1 MPSID
6 PTAIEVL
13 AGCHAQGGRL
23 TLARK
28 EMLRYLHD
36 VVAGV
41 VSLVNTREHGSATV
55 GIRNPVAFYIAR
67 QPIDAK
73 GFPAIIV
80 GLSVGARSG
89 PPLIKFRTVTMM
101 VYIVDK
107 PTTNREDAD
116 DLLDLADLVD
126 MTTSSLQNAHSTADG
141 VNVWN
146 SLRFESLSQL
156 PMSWDEYAGIGI
168 EYTMDM
174 SGLKNWPQT

>member
-1 MPSID
+1 
-6 PTAIEVL
+6 
-13 AGCHAQGGRL
+13 
-23 TLARK
+23 
-28 EMLRYLHD
+28 
-36 VVAGV
+36 
-41 VSLVNTREHGSATV
+41 
-55 GIRNPVAFYIAR
+55 
-67 QPIDAK
+67 
-73 GFPAIIV
+73 
-80 GLSVGARSG
+80 
-89 PPLIKFRTVTMM
+89 MM